1 MAYLFCF
8 EGGVDYERLKIAP
21 YSKQGATDDGWPCF
35 DLGLLGLLPLLL
47 FLYDRLE
54 ERVWPIL
61 VEDLI
66 AGHDRDEVLRF
77 G

>member
-54 ERVWPIL
+54 EGVGL
-61 VEDLI
+61 VFVERLVT
-66 AGHDRDEVLRF
+66 GHDGDEAL
-77 G
+77 GIE